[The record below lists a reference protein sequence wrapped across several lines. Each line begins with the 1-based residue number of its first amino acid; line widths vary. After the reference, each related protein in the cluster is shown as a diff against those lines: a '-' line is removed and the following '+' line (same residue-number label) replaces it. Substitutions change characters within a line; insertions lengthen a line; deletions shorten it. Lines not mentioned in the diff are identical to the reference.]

1 MGKQSLLTFKY
12 LGDEHTRLIGSATFK
27 IGRYDDND
35 IVIDNPYV
43 SRYHA
48 EIITEGA
55 RHLIRDLGS
64 MSGTF
69 ANGERI
75 TQRRLKDGDRI
86 RLGRERGIEF
96 QFHSGDADGD
106 SVHSADL
113 KPVRMIKPEETMFLN
128 PATLPL
134 SADLADVTIE
144 RLRALYEFNSE
155 LLTAKSSEDLSDR
168 LARFLHRT
176 IKADRCSV
184 LHWNSHRHEMDVKS
198 SHGATGLGAP
208 SRGITDLTYNDNV
221 AVLSLDAS
229 TDSRFSNGDSIRLGS
244 IRSVMC
250 APIGSNSRLW
260 GVCYVDNASG
270 DRTFDD
276 EALDFLTAVAR
287 QAGLAMENLL
297 LLDEQRRSL
306 ESFIR
311 TLAASLDARD
321 DTTAGHSARVG
332 AIASG
337 VARKMGLNEADIRAI
352 YYAGLL
358 HDYGKIGVRDD
369 ILLKPAKL
377 TPEEYERVKQHP
389 QHTYR
394 LLSKIRFPE
403 DLADVPLVAA
413 SHHER
418 WDGSGYPLGLKGEQ
432 IPLGSRIVAVAD
444 AYDAITEDRGYN
456 EPISTETAVA
466 QLTLLSGSYFEPE
479 VVEAFREYFIEVI
492 EPRNRR
498 LKQRTLQDPRRKISE
513 ILGQWAEEQKSNGST
528 SKGAA
533 RNSAGRNAAVK
544 PVRKGAGKQRSIG
557 EGAGKQK
564 C

>member
-12 LGDEHTRLIGSATFK
+12 LGEEHKRPVGPGPLK

-35 IVIDNPYV
+35 IVIDNPYI

-48 EIITEGA
+48 EIITEGS

-64 MSGTF
+64 TSGTF

-75 TQRRLKDGDRI
+75 AQRRLKDGDHV

-96 QFHSGDADGD
+96 QFHSGDANGN
-106 SVHSADL
+106 SVHGPDL
-113 KPVRMIKPEETMFLN
+113 KPVRMIKPDETMFLN
-128 PATLPL
+128 AAMLPL
-134 SADLADVTIE
+134 SADLADETIE

-155 LLTAKSSEDLSDR
+155 LMTAQSSEDLSDK
-168 LARFLHRT
+168 LATFLHRT

-184 LHWNSHRHEMDVKS
+184 LHWNSHRNEMDVVS
-198 SHGATGLGAP
+198 SCGTTSLGAP

-229 TDSRFSNGDSIRLGS
+229 TDSRFSSGSSIKFGS

-250 APIGSNSRLW
+250 APIGSKSRLW
-260 GVCYVDNASG
+260 GVCYVDNATG

-287 QAGLAMENLL
+287 QAGLAMENLF

-332 AIASG
+332 VIASG
-337 VARKMGLNEADIRAI
+337 VARNMGLNEVDARAV

-369 ILLKPAKL
+369 VLLKPAKL
-377 TPEEYERVKQHP
+377 TPEEYEHIKEHP

-394 LLSKIRFPE
+394 LLSKMRFPE

-418 WDGSGYPLGLKGEQ
+418 WDGSGYPRGLKGEQ
-432 IPLGSRIVAVAD
+432 IPLGSRIVAIAD
-444 AYDAITEDRGYN
+444 AYDAITEERGYN
-456 EPISTETAVA
+456 EPTSPETAAVE
-466 QLTLLSGSYFEPE
+466 LTSLSGKYFDPE
-479 VVEAFREYFIEVI
+479 VVVAFEKYFIEVI
-492 EPRNRR
+492 EPRSRR
-498 LKQRTLQDPRRKISE
+498 LSERTLHEPMRHSE
-513 ILGQWAEEQKSNGST
+513 IEEQCAEEQCAEEQRSG
-528 SKGAA
+528 GAM
-533 RNSAGRNAAVK
+533 
-544 PVRKGAGKQRSIG
+544 RKGADKQTNTG
-557 EGAGKQK
+557 ERVGILKS
-564 C
+564 

>member
-12 LGDEHTRLIGSATFK
+12 LGEEHKRLVGPGTLK
-27 IGRYDDND
+27 IGRFHDND
-35 IVIDNPYV
+35 IVINNPYI

-48 EIITEGA
+48 EIITEGS
-55 RHLIRDLGS
+55 RYLIRDLGS
-64 MSGTF
+64 TSGTF

-75 TQRRLKDGDRI
+75 AQRRLKDGDRV

-96 QFHSGDADGD
+96 QFHVGDVTID
-106 SVHSADL
+106 SSHSPDL
-113 KPVRMIKPEETMFLN
+113 KPVRMIAPEETMFLN
-128 PATLPL
+128 AAMLPHS
-134 SADLADVTIE
+134 SALGDETIE

-155 LLTAKSSEDLSDR
+155 LMTAQSCEDLCEKLVS
-168 LARFLHRT
+168 FLNRT

-184 LHWNSHRHEMDVKS
+184 LQWNLQRNEMDVMS
-198 SHGATGLGAP
+198 SRGTLTLGAP
-208 SRGITDLTYNDNV
+208 SSSITELTYNDNV

-229 TDSRFSNGDSIRLGS
+229 TDSRFSSGDSIRFGG

-250 APIGSNSRLW
+250 APVGSKSRLW

-287 QAGLAMENLL
+287 QAGLAMENLF

-321 DTTAGHSARVG
+321 DTTAGHSARV
-332 AIASG
+332 AVIASG
-337 VARKMGLNEADIRAI
+337 VARNMGLNEADARAV

-358 HDYGKIGVRDD
+358 HDYGKIGIRDD
-369 ILLKPAKL
+369 VLLKPAKL
-377 TPEEYERVKQHP
+377 TPAEYEHVKQHP

-394 LLSKIRFPE
+394 LLSKMRFPE

-418 WDGSGYPLGLKGEQ
+418 WDGTGYPRGLKGEQ
-432 IPLGSRIVAVAD
+432 IPLGSRIVAIAD
-444 AYDAITEDRGYN
+444 AYDAITEERGYN
-456 EPISTETAVA
+456 EPTLPEAAVGE
-466 QLTLLSGSYFEPE
+466 LTSLSGSYFDPE
-479 VVEAFREYFIEVI
+479 VVEAFEKYFTEVM
-492 EPRNRR
+492 EPRSR
-498 LKQRTLQDPRRKISE
+498 LLSQRTLHEPGRRSAIA
-513 ILGQWAEEQKSNGST
+513 GQGAEEQCAEEQASNALRERELVT
-528 SKGAA
+528 
-533 RNSAGRNAAVK
+533 
-544 PVRKGAGKQRSIG
+544 
-557 EGAGKQK
+557 
-564 C
+564 